1 MKSRNIFGLVV
12 FCSILFAGT
21 ILAQGF
27 QRGQRLQ
34 AERIDTLKSK
44 LNLTNKQVDQ
54 VKDIF
59 TKSREKMAKNRENYM
74 GDRDAMMKAFKD
86 NTNKTYIEIEK
97 ILTPEQ
103 KNKFKKI
110 KEDWIKQSEERRKA
124 MRERFNNN

>member
-1 MKSRNIFGLVV
+1 MKSRNIFSLVV
-12 FCSILFAGT
+12 FCSILFAGA

-59 TKSREKMAKNRENYM
+59 TKSREEMIKNRENYM

-86 NTNKTYIEIEK
+86 NTNKTYNEIEK